1 MFVKT
6 CIGYIIFLH
15 TVVAASRNQLVAANS
30 SCQVAAELRQQA
42 NHLADDEGNNHSKSR
57 IGLWDPP
64 LPNAHENGLYILI
77 YIYIV
82 LLTTY

>member
-6 CIGYIIFLH
+6 CIGYIMFFD

-42 NHLADDEGNNHSKSR
+42 NHLADDEGNNH
-57 IGLWDPP
+57 I
-64 LPNAHENGLYILI
+64 
-77 YIYIV
+77 
-82 LLTTY
+82 